1 MLRLLPFAALV
12 LPLAAGAAFA
22 AEPIRIGVI
31 AENSAISGI
40 AIPNAAMIAADEIN
54 AAGGIDGRKIEII
67 AYDDH
72 NSAADAVRALQRLAS
87 QDKVEAVIATYTS
100 EVALA
105 LEPWAGRLKLPII
118 TPGAASD
125 EITKRVHENYA
136 ALKYVFQ
143 GYFASSFLSQSVCD
157 SAKDLLVD
165 QFHMKT
171 AAIFSEDAAWTVP
184 LDATYEACLP
194 KAGLKVLDT
203 IRMSPDTTDFTP
215 IYNGLEAKKPD
226 VLIAGI
232 SHVGVQPVTQWASQQ
247 VPIPMYGVV
256 SQATSTTF
264 WKDTN
269 GATDGVVLQNMA
281 VETVPTTAEDRAV
294 RDRPTSSV
302 SASRQPIRAM
312 EPMTRST
319 ISPTRSTGPAAT
331 TPTSSWMHSKRPS
344 GIGTVGHDQVLRQG
358 RGAHAHGLIYGPGD
372 GQRALIIQWQNGKH
386 GGGLAEDGG
395 GRQHAQVPVLH
406 QDRRTDSAGGQSG
419 PRRGLPPGRP
429 SRFIVRPPAWCAV
442 SDMLTLQILI
452 DGFAISALYGLGAV
466 GFHADLRR
474 VRRPQPQSHG
484 GLMVAAAT
492 VAWVAAERVGA
503 YGGRPCRPREPPSLL
518 AFVDLRGG
526 GPADPAVARSIPPE
540 ETETLRPHRDA
551 ALGNHDPGGDR
562 LSRDDHESRIPCG
575 P

>member
-215 IYNGLEAKKPD
+215 IYNGLEAQKPD

-269 GATDGVVLQNMA
+269 GATEGVVLQNMA
-281 VETVPTTAEDRAV
+281 VESVPTTAKTVPFATAYIKRYG
-294 RDRPTSSV
+294 
-302 SASRQPIRAM
+302 
-312 EPMTRST
+312 
-319 ISPTRSTGPAAT
+319 ISPAYPGYGAYDQVYYIADAIRRAGSNDPDKIVDALEKTD
-331 TPTSSWMHSKRPS
+331 W
-344 GIGTVGHDQVLRQG
+344 IGTVGHIRFYGKDDS
-358 RGAHAHGLIYGPGD
+358 HTHGMVYGPDAVSG
-372 GQRALIIQWQNGKH
+372 LFVQWQNGKM
-386 GGGLAEDGG
+386 
-395 GRQHAQVPVLH
+395 VPVW
-406 QDRRTDSAGGQSG
+406 
-419 PRRGLPPGRP
+419 PK
-429 SRFIVRPPAWCAV
+429 
-442 SDMLTLQILI
+442 
-452 DGFAISALYGLGAV
+452 
-466 GFHADLRR
+466 
-474 VRRPQPQSHG
+474 
-484 GLMVAAAT
+484 
-492 VAWVAAERVGA
+492 
-503 YGGRPCRPREPPSLL
+503 
-518 AFVDLRGG
+518 
-526 GPADPAVARSIPPE
+526 AVAG
-540 ETETLRPHRDA
+540 DN
-551 ALGNHDPGGDR
+551 ALKFPAFLKVAN
-562 LSRDDHESRIPCG
+562 
-575 P
+575 